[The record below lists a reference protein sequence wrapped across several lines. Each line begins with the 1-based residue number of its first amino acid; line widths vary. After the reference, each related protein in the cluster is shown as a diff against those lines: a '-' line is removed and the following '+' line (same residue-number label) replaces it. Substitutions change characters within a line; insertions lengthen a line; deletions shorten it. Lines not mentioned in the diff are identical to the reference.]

1 MYIKRNNNHNNTGD
15 AMTKDEYKKLVVK
28 HTAKVNEFKSITTAF
43 LIGGFVG
50 MMGELLIEV
59 YTMLGFSIKDSST
72 YMIVTLIF
80 LSCLFTSIGFFDKW
94 VEKVRC
100 GLIVPITGFAHA
112 MMSAA
117 LEYKGDGFILGL
129 GSNIFKITGSV
140 ILYGVVSAYVFGL
153 IRLLI
158 GG

>member
-1 MYIKRNNNHNNTGD
+1 
-15 AMTKDEYKKLVVK
+15 MTKDENKKLVEK
-28 HTAKVNEFKSITTAF
+28 HTPKVNEIKSIFTAF
-43 LIGGFVG
+43 FVGGFIG
-50 MMGELLIEV
+50 MLGQLLIDI
-59 YTMLGFSIKDSST
+59 YSKICGLSIKDSGT

-80 LSCLFTSIGFFDKW
+80 LSSLFTSLGFFDKW

-100 GLIVPITGFAHA
+100 GLIVPITGFSHA
-112 MMSAA
+112 MTSSA
-117 LEYKGDGFILGL
+117 LEYRKDGFILGL

-140 ILYGVVSAYVFGL
+140 ILYGVVSAYIFGL